1 MPSTRSLD
9 RGSPPNAAGPVER
22 QNLTR
27 PTSRRLL
34 HCEMALENDL
44 LGMCHAVFSGIQ
56 KVAAGLHKSET
67 RISEQRPKTEPQEIG
82 GWDIIR
88 VEHRDKRLVG
98 AGESGGQ
105 RPGFEAGT
113 VRALDESDIVAPPA
127 ELGNRRP
134 GYFSARIGAV
144 VEQLYLQPIT
154 RPIQR
159 YRRING
165 TPHKVTFVEGGNLNK
180 NGGKFILGRK
190 RLGKRNPFSLEPGAA
205 GPEVE
210 QHPLGNGGTPTPIA
224 SRGLRPG
231 ICRPFGRQCQGM
243 RASSSSRRD
252 IRQLGHGRRVRARMQ
267 LGEIQS
273 RARANHPEPLQRAI
287 AAPLPWPEFLNHNL
301 DRRRTATA
309 RAIASDQLVTTGCP
323 PMQL

>member
-113 VRALDESDIVAPPA
+113 VRALDESDIAAPPA
-127 ELGNRRP
+127 ELGNRCP
-134 GYFSARIGAV
+134 GCFSARIGAV

-165 TPHKVTFVEGGNLNK
+165 PPHKVTFVEGGDLNK
-180 NGGKFILGRK
+180 NRGKFILGRK

-205 GPEVE
+205 VPEVE
-210 QHPLGNGGTPTPIA
+210 QHRLGQAEPQ
-224 SRGLRPG
+224 RQLR
-231 ICRPFGRQCQGM
+231 QEEYDQG
-243 RASSSSRRD
+243 D
-252 IRQLGHGRRVRARMQ
+252 IRHRGHRRRARARMQ
-267 LGEIQS
+267 WGEIQS
-273 RARANHPEPLQRAI
+273 RARANHPEPLHRAI
-287 AAPLPWPEFLNHNL
+287 AAPLPWPEFLKHNL
-301 DRRRTATA
+301 DRHGTATA
-309 RAIASDQLVTTGCP
+309 SAIASDQLVTTGCP

>member
-1 MPSTRSLD
+1 
-9 RGSPPNAAGPVER
+9 
-22 QNLTR
+22 
-27 PTSRRLL
+27 
-34 HCEMALENDL
+34 MALENDL

-88 VEHRDKRLVG
+88 VEHCDKRLAG

-105 RPGFEAGT
+105 RPGFEAGA

-127 ELGNRRP
+127 ELGNRCP

-165 TPHKVTFVEGGNLNK
+165 TPHKVTFVEGGNLNENSGK
-180 NGGKFILGRK
+180 LTFGGKRLDKRK
-190 RLGKRNPFSLEPGAA
+190 PFPFEPGAA
-205 GPEVE
+205 VPEVE
-210 QHPLGNGGTPTPIA
+210 HHRLGQAEP
-224 SRGLRPG
+224 
-231 ICRPFGRQCQGM
+231 Q
-243 RASSSSRRD
+243 
-252 IRQLGHGRRVRARMQ
+252 RQLRQEEYDQGYVGRSADNAKECGRHGRADEISDNSVMGAGPA
-267 LGEIQS
+267 LGCS
-273 RARANHPEPLQRAI
+273 WAKSNPEHLPIIRNRCN
-287 AAPLPWPEFLNHNL
+287 AP
-301 DRRRTATA
+301 
-309 RAIASDQLVTTGCP
+309 
-323 PMQL
+323 

>member
-1 MPSTRSLD
+1 
-9 RGSPPNAAGPVER
+9 
-22 QNLTR
+22 
-27 PTSRRLL
+27 
-34 HCEMALENDL
+34 
-44 LGMCHAVFSGIQ
+44 
-56 KVAAGLHKSET
+56 LHKSET
-67 RISEQRPKTEPQEIG
+67 RISEQRPKTEPQEID

-88 VEHRDKRLVG
+88 VEHCDKRLAG

-105 RPGFEAGT
+105 RPGFEAGA

-190 RLGKRNPFSLEPGAA
+190 RLGKRNPFSFEPGAA
-205 GPEVE
+205 VPEVE
-210 QHPLGNGGTPTPIA
+210 QYRLGQAEP
-224 SRGLRPG
+224 
-231 ICRPFGRQCQGM
+231 Q
-243 RASSSSRRD
+243 
-252 IRQLGHGRRVRARMQ
+252 RQLRQEEYDQGYVGRPADNAK
-267 LGEIQS
+267 E
-273 RARANHPEPLQRAI
+273 
-287 AAPLPWPEFLNHNL
+287 
-301 DRRRTATA
+301 
-309 RAIASDQLVTTGCP
+309 
-323 PMQL
+323 